1 MEINI
6 KNIEEIIFY
15 DKILTEKLPE
25 FRHLFDQWRLA
36 QRVQSLKNII
46 QGSIFEVLNSLNEKH
61 IKILEEYFS
70 EEVFVNKINNKLV
83 ANFELSLDDPDKL
96 CEFAEYRDF
105 CLHRNKD
112 QFSITFWR

>member
-25 FRHLFDQWRLA
+25 FRQLFDQWRLA

-46 QGSIFEVLNSLNEKH
+46 QQSIFEVLNGLNEKH
-61 IKILEEYFS
+61 IKILEEYFA

-83 ANFELSLDDPDKL
+83 VNCELPLDSRL
-96 CEFAEYRDF
+96 CGFAEYRDF
-105 CLHRNKD
+105 CVHRNKD